1 MCLPVVVFPS
11 SGRRSGMYLWI
22 VLPPPLPLFFG
33 CCGGGEW
40 ISVVCRFE
48 GGFWF
53 SVPMGPQSIV
63 AKQLLRQSTLQP
75 RLKLPAG
82 RIVSL
87 EEGRRLAR
95 LVHEEEEHAAAAGVA
110 AAENRSRSSP
120 VVLEEQ
126 VSKRILLLR
135 RRNNSGAN
143 IKAAVAYAQ
152 RSKGSSAAGKMD
164 TEVRDIAA
172 KLLRKDQSTRAA
184 LKERRERSKGARR
197 RKGTSHK

>member
-1 MCLPVVVFPS
+1 MS
-11 SGRRSGMYLWI
+11 
-22 VLPPPLPLFFG
+22 
-33 CCGGGEW
+33 
-40 ISVVCRFE
+40 
-48 GGFWF
+48 
-53 SVPMGPQSIV
+53 PQSIV

-95 LVHEEEEHAAAAGVA
+95 LVHEEEEHTAATSLA
-110 AAENRSRSSP
+110 AAENRSLSSP

-135 RRNNSGAN
+135 RKNNSAAN

-152 RSKGSSAAGKMD
+152 RSKGSSAAGKID

-172 KLLRKDQSTRAA
+172 KLLRKDQSSRAA
-184 LKERRERSKGARR
+184 LRERHGRSKGARK
-197 RKGTSHK
+197 RKGPSHK

>member
-1 MCLPVVVFPS
+1 MSL
-11 SGRRSGMYLWI
+11 
-22 VLPPPLPLFFG
+22 
-33 CCGGGEW
+33 
-40 ISVVCRFE
+40 
-48 GGFWF
+48 
-53 SVPMGPQSIV
+53 QSTV

-95 LVHEEEEHAAAAGVA
+95 LVHEEEEHTAAANVGAV
-110 AAENRSRSSP
+110 ENRSLSTP

-135 RRNNSGAN
+135 RKSNKAAN
-143 IKAAVAYAQ
+143 VKAAVAYAQ
-152 RSKGSSAAGKMD
+152 RSKGPSAVEKVGS
-164 TEVRDIAA
+164 EVRDIAV
-172 KLLRKDQSTRAA
+172 KLLRKDGSARGA
-184 LKERRERSKGARR
+184 LKQRHSRGNGAKK